1 MKSILN
7 SKSFKKVLCGLVLVL
22 LHFTS
27 PAQISAT
34 FTFDLL
40 CNNEVKIKNETTP
53 LNDTIFFL
61 WTLTNKNNNQIVHK
75 SPEVN
80 PMFFLQ
86 PGEYD
91 LKLEAWDKNQ
101 NTSSSTKPVDVSESE
116 QLSII
121 TSDILICSNQ
131 AVSSFHASGL
141 GSSEDWS
148 YVWAV
153 EPNDLVVSLAGSQSE
168 ELMVEWGDTEAL
180 TEVLI
185 KLTAINIETQCII
198 EKQLITLLIPQVVPE
213 ALKIVRKS
221 QSSHI
226 LVCVTAENEP
236 SGNPAYLY
244 EWGFRPKSDGEGKS
258 QITDL
263 HYFNYDSV
271 FNHKINT
278 KDYIYY
284 VTLMQKAFRLCGHT
298 LYFEAG
304 NQEQKSMFTAVNPYQ
319 LNIFPNPN
327 QGQFSIEMTV
337 DLEGVYEI
345 SFIDSRGR
353 LVGQPSQFYLDSDIK
368 TVKFLSIP
376 SHNKGIYFLKFRN
389 TTNGVRQIEK
399 LIIN

>member
-1 MKSILN
+1 MKNILN
-7 SKSFKKVLCGLVLVL
+7 TKRFYQVLCSIALVLFHL
-22 LHFTS
+22 TS
-27 PAQISAT
+27 PAQINADFS
-34 FTFDLL
+34 FELL
-40 CNNEVKIKNETTP
+40 CNDDVKIENKTTP

-61 WTLTNKNNNQIVHK
+61 WTVSKKSSNQIVYT
-75 SPEVN
+75 SPEVH
-80 PMFFLQ
+80 PVFFLH

-91 LKLEAWDKNQ
+91 LKLEAWDKNK
-101 NTSSSTKPVDVSESE
+101 NYSESAGSVDVNESP

-121 TSDILICSNQ
+121 TSDLLICSNQ
-131 AVSSFHASGL
+131 TVSSFLASEFE
-141 GSSEDWS
+141 SSEDWS
-148 YVWAV
+148 YDWVV
-153 EPNDLVVSLAGSQSE
+153 EPNDLVASLAGSQSD
-168 ELMVEWGDTEAL
+168 ELIVEWGDTEAL

-185 KLTAINIETQCII
+185 KLTATNIQTNCII
-198 EKQLITLLIPQVVPE
+198 EKQLTTLLLPQVVPE
-213 ALKIVRKS
+213 AIKIVRKS
-221 QSSHI
+221 QSSDI

-244 EWGFRPKSDGEGKS
+244 EWGFQPKSGGEGKS

-278 KDYIYY
+278 NDYIYY

-304 NQEQKSMFTAVNPYQ
+304 NQDQKSLFSTINPYH

-337 DLEGVYEI
+337 DIDGIYEI

-353 LVGQPSQFYLDSDIK
+353 LVGQTSRFYLDSGIK
-368 TVKFLSIP
+368 SVKPLSIP
-376 SHNKGIYFLKFRN
+376 SQNRGTYFLKFQN
-389 TTNGVRQIEK
+389 TNNGIHQIEK
-399 LIIN
+399 IIIN